1 MPKLDGTGPEGKD
14 HKSGRNLG
22 KCSTATDEEK
32 LQKLGTGMG
41 EKRKSGGG
49 IGQRKRSQSGLDV
62 IEHKNQ

>member
-1 MPKLDGTGPEGKD
+1 
-14 HKSGRNLG
+14 
-22 KCSTATDEEK
+22 
-32 LQKLGTGMG
+32 LGTGMG